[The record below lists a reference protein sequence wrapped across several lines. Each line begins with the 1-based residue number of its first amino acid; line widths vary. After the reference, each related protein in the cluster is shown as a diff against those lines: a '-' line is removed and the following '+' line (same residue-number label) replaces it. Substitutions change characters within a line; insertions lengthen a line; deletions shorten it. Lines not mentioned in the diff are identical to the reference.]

1 MFPALVGYPNLFIPH
16 FPSLPMQPTLP
27 KVPITVA
34 FGDGI
39 GPKIMTQTLRV
50 LEAAGAALAPE
61 LLGLVFSSSL

>member
-1 MFPALVGYPNLFIPH
+1 
-16 FPSLPMQPTLP
+16 MQPILP

-61 LLGLVFSSSL
+61 LLGLVFSCSL